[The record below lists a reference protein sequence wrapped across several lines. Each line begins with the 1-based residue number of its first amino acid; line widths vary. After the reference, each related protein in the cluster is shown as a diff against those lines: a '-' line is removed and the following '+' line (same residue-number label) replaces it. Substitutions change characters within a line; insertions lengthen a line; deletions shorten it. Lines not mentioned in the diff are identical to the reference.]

1 MAEVKKKKMAE
12 GITWWD
18 MEFKKER
25 KERQL
30 SILQNK
36 TKVNSNKIS
45 GMKKNIWDVFGWRKL
60 IVLGKHNKT

>member
-1 MAEVKKKKMAE
+1 
-12 GITWWD
+12 

-45 GMKKNIWDVFGWRKL
+45 GMKKNIWDVFG
-60 IVLGKHNKT
+60 